1 MMVTKLTCVLQF
13 ASVVAALFL
22 CVPGAG
28 SQPDVGWIIFSDGN
42 LSVQYPGGLF
52 PIQGGKASPPGP
64 VFTTRDG
71 RARLHIFT
79 VRNERDE
86 SPEQFLNR
94 LFPRD
99 RRALDYD
106 RVTKTFFAV
115 SENKGDRIL
124 YRRCNF
130 SNGLIHCIDLNYP
143 RREKLS
149 WDGIVTR
156 ISLSLRPR

>member
-1 MMVTKLTCVLQF
+1 MVTKALWTLQL
-13 ASVVAALFL
+13 ASVGLVLSLAHARAQ
-22 CVPGAG
+22 GNAG
-28 SQPDVGWIIFSDGN
+28 WTIFSDGKGT
-42 LSVQYPGGLF
+42 SVQYPSGVF
-52 PIQGGKASPPGP
+52 PIEDGKGSPPGS

-71 RARLHIFT
+71 RSRLHIFT

-86 SPEQFLNR
+86 SPERFLNR

-99 RRALDYD
+99 RRELDYD
-106 RVTKTFFAV
+106 RVTSKFFAV
-115 SENKGDRIL
+115 SENKSDRIL

-130 SNGLIHCIDLNYP
+130 SYGLIHCIDLAYP

-149 WDGIVTR
+149 RDGIVTR